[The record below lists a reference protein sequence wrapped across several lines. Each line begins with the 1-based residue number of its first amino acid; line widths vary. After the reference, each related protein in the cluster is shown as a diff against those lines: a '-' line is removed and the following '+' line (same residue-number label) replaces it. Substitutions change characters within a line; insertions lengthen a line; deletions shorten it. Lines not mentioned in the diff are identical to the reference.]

1 MGYYIDL
8 SLISIEEYKN
18 KLKNKILIPSRL
30 ILREKIDERFKY
42 FKEVGIKSVLDLLQS
57 LKKKEKFEALSEVP
71 ILSKEY
77 LTILLREIKSLHPEP
92 NKFSD
97 ITGIPNDVI
106 TKLEKYGIKN
116 TAQLFDKV
124 LTKESRK
131 ETARLIQIDDISIL
145 ELTKLTDISRIQWVN
160 STFARILYESGYDT
174 TEKVSKANYEE
185 LYESIKMINAEK
197 RLYKGNIGLND
208 MKICVEAAKDVS
220 LDIQY

>member
-131 ETARLIQIDDISIL
+131 ETARLIQIDDISIF